1 MMLCFLFKQKTA
13 YEMRISDWSSDVC
26 SSDLV
31 FQDDPGD
38 SRLTFRRDQDDKPA
52 GHVIVAG
59 PFGLPGRCGEAAAG
73 VEAAERAGERAV
85 GEGAV
90 AAEDLRALASDAAR
104 DTWSECGVAGRP
116 DQPGEAEAV
125 GRNSGRLNIDM
136 HAGDRA
142 VVQQTGRASCRERVC
157 QY

>member
-1 MMLCFLFKQKTA
+1 MRPPSSTPTDTLFPYTT
-13 YEMRISDWSSDVC
+13 
-26 SSDLV
+26 L
-31 FQDDPGD
+31 
-38 SRLTFRRDQDDKPA
+38 FRSKPA

-116 DQPGEAEAV
+116 DHPGEAEAV
-125 GRNSGRLNIDM
+125 GRKRGRMNIAM
-136 HAGDRA
+136 PAGDSS
-142 VVQQTGRASCRERVC
+142 VVQHPTSRNVAVDKEPP
-157 QY
+157 